1 MSTRQLVV
9 RTGRLAFPE
18 RMAQMINGVAI
29 TMREECVEIAG
40 PGWRI
45 YRTDAH
51 TLTVTLDDYG
61 DEPPER

>member
-1 MSTRQLVV
+1 
-9 RTGRLAFPE
+9 
-18 RMAQMINGVAI
+18 MAQMINGVAI